1 MPALRFETR
10 PSSAGNATIVFGP
23 WPRDIL
29 VRSIS
34 MNVTLDAGTAQAVP
48 FVRMGNVDGNW
59 LNLTPCGEDA
69 VALGGESVQVQAYP
83 GTGDSPT
90 IVAGA
95 RSTVPR
101 LFINLPYNLILPQRH
116 TIMIGMTGGAAAD
129 FIGAVFLCIEYGAR
143 DQALPKPGGPPSS
156 KNNP

>member
-83 GTGDSPT
+83 GL
-90 IVAGA
+90 AGPIA
-95 RSTVPR
+95 EITRMANVIHS
-101 LFINLPYNLILPQRH
+101 
-116 TIMIGMTGGAAAD
+116 G
-129 FIGAVFLCIEYGAR
+129 
-143 DQALPKPGGPPSS
+143 QAKS
-156 KNNP
+156 